1 MYLKAVYL
9 TLVSMTP
16 FYVANMYKWVK
27 MAVIDAP
34 HRFLLDIEL
43 EVMRLERNL
52 SRAYCNENV
61 ENSE

>member
-1 MYLKAVYL
+1 
-9 TLVSMTP
+9 MTP
-16 FYVANMYKWVK
+16 FYIANVYKWLK

-34 HRFLLDIEL
+34 HRFLLDVEL
-43 EVMRLERNL
+43 EAMRLERNL

>member
-1 MYLKAVYL
+1 MYLKAIYL

-34 HRFLLDIEL
+34 HRFLLDVEL
-43 EVMRLERNL
+43 EAMKLERDL
-52 SRAYCNENV
+52 SRKDSNENV
-61 ENSE
+61 KND